1 LSSDTFS
8 GATLSV
14 ITNTHLYPRWAATM
28 ASPTP
33 VLPLVGSTMVPP
45 GRNSP
50 SRSAARIISSAGRS
64 LDDPPGLVVS
74 AFSASTHSMPW
85 SSLTRFMR
93 TSGVLPIRS
102 MTESAISVPAR
113 RGSLMGAPPS

>member
-1 LSSDTFS
+1 
-8 GATLSV
+8 
-14 ITNTHLYPRWAATM
+14 M

-45 GRNSP
+45 GRSSP

-64 LDDPPGLVVS
+64 FDEPPGLVVS
-74 AFSASTHSMPW
+74 IFIASTHGSAST
-85 SSLTRFMR
+85 SLRRARR

-113 RGSLMGAPPS
+113 RSSLVDPCPITRRVPAPVTGGWTRPG